1 MIKHLALTLCACL
14 IPVSAS
20 ASFRA
25 DDLSAYHLPDCV
37 VPNQG
42 THPGPVNPR
51 VAAPSDAAQWLPN
64 RQWDIRSPEECQ
76 KVMKPGTTRRERPV
90 RDKASSRPN
99 QHVIPQK

>member
-20 ASFRA
+20 AGFRA
-25 DDLSAYHLPDCV
+25 DDLAAYHLPDCV
-37 VPNQG
+37 VQNQG
-42 THPGPVNPR
+42 TNPRPVNPR
-51 VAAPSDAAQWLPN
+51 VAPPPDAAPWLLN
-64 RQWDIRSPEECQ
+64 RQWDIRPYEECQ
-76 KVMKPGTTRRERPV
+76 KAVKRVPTQKELPV